1 MYVEDK
7 ENQQKDNNCT
17 CAFLNTEPFY
27 LKAAY
32 KEDYP
37 HLLDKMITPY
47 INFSHGF
54 GTQEE
59 AFVKVAR
66 QMGVTDESKIR
77 VAYKYAVQVQ
87 QEYTQELYSIGREF
101 MKMLE
106 ENPDTFAIVLTG
118 RPYNSFTDIANKG
131 IPQKF
136 ASRGIYVVPYDIFDY
151 REKPIDDLQYWESG
165 KKILKTAK
173 LVKEHPQ
180 LFSTYVSNFS
190 CAPDSMIMTSFRSI
204 MGSKP
209 SLTLE
214 LDGHT
219 ADSGINTRID
229 AALDIIRNYL
239 KIKKGIKDVD
249 YSDFKAAYVKMSATN
264 AKYVCSDGSEIPLK
278 DPSVKILVP
287 AMGDL
292 SARMFAATF
301 RHLGFNAEALPDT
314 DWDVLK
320 YGRAHTTG
328 KECLPLILCVG
339 SMIDYLE
346 NRWDG
351 KEKIAFFLAQGSGDC
366 RLGQYPVFMRD
377 LIRRKKL
384 KNVTPFALAQE
395 EGFAGLGPNFAKI
408 GVQGLL
414 AADILDDVRSAIMA
428 NAEDPDHG
436 LKILYEEFEKLES
449 VFQKDPA
456 KIFSQLEI
464 LAKSIKEK
472 VPARIPIEDSKYIA
486 LVGEMYVRRDGF
498 AHKWLNKYFAK
509 KGFVLKDAYITEWLF
524 YLDYLT
530 KRGYIQPGKSLK
542 NKWERFIR
550 HYFMRRYE
558 VQMKKIMEKSGYYQF
573 QKIDVEG
580 LLKRSEHL
588 VPLEFRGEP
597 GLTLGVGLHETI
609 KDYCG
614 VVNVGPF
621 GCMPTRFSEA
631 LGNQEMKVKHKV
643 EAERIVDPKFKLSEI
658 FNGEMNI
665 PFLTIESDG
674 NVYPQI
680 IEARLETFTLQAE
693 RMAGLMKE
701 MYMNGGY
708 NGHKKKL

>member
-1 MYVEDK
+1 
-7 ENQQKDNNCT
+7 
-17 CAFLNTEPFY
+17 
-27 LKAAY
+27 
-32 KEDYP
+32 
-37 HLLDKMITPY
+37 
-47 INFSHGF
+47 
-54 GTQEE
+54 
-59 AFVKVAR
+59 
-66 QMGVTDESKIR
+66 MGVSDESKIR

-87 QEYTQELYSIGREF
+87 QEYTDELFSMGRDF
-101 MKMLE
+101 LDLLKK
-106 ENPDTFAIVLTG
+106 NPDKFAIVLTG

-136 ASRGIYVVPYDIFDY
+136 ASRGVYVVPYDIFDY
-151 REKPIDDLQYWESG
+151 RDRPVDDLQYWESG

-239 KIKKGIKDVD
+239 KIQTNIKDID
-249 YSDFKAAYVKMSATN
+249 YSDFQAAYVKMNATG

-287 AMGDL
+287 AMGDM

-314 DWDVLK
+314 NWDVLK
-320 YGRAHTTG
+320 YGRANTSG
-328 KECLPLILCVG
+328 KECLPLILCIG

-351 KEKIAFFLAQGSGDC
+351 KEKIAYFIAQGAGDC

-377 LIRRKKL
+377 MIRRKRL
-384 KNVTPFALAQE
+384 KDVTPLALAQE
-395 EGFAGLGPNFAKI
+395 DGFAGLGPNFAKLA
-408 GVQGLL
+408 VQGLL
-414 AADILDDVRSAIMA
+414 AADVLDDVRSAIMA
-428 NAEDPDHG
+428 NSQDPDHG
-436 LKILYEEFEKLES
+436 LEVLYEEFDKLEA
-449 VFQKDPA
+449 VMRKNPA
-456 KIFSQLEI
+456 GIFNQLNE
-464 LAKSIKEK
+464 LAKTIKAK
-472 VPARIPIEDSKYIA
+472 VPARIPIEESKYIA

-509 KGFVLKDAYITEWLF
+509 RGFVVKDAYLTEWLF

-530 KRGYIQPGKSLK
+530 KRGYIQPGKSMK
-542 NKWERFIR
+542 NKLERFIR
-550 HYFMRRYE
+550 HTFMRRYE
-558 VQMKKIMEKSGYYQF
+558 VRMKKIMEKSGYYKF
-573 QKIDVEG
+573 HKIDVEA

-588 VPLEFRGEP
+588 IPMEFRGEP

-609 KDYCG
+609 KEYCG

-631 LGNQEMKVKHKV
+631 IGNQEMKVKHKI
-643 EAERIVDPKFKLSEI
+643 EAEQIVDPKFKLSEI

-674 NVYPQI
+674 NVFPQI

-701 MYMNGGY
+701 MNMNGGY
-708 NGHKKKL
+708 HGK